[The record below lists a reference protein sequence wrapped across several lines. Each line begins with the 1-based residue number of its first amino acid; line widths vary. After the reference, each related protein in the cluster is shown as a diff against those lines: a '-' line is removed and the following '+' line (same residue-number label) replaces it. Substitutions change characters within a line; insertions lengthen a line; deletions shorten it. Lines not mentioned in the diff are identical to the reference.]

1 VKKYPFKMLLAV
13 TGMLGAIGCSSAVL
27 AGDVEPNRMRGQF
40 YFKMVCTVCHVQM
53 TGKAIPPKSRKMAEW
68 RAYFEADKHDS
79 SGKTIA
85 TVSYY
90 VSQEYRQSI
99 RASNKAAEKYLFLSD
114 PELFADIQLFMISG
128 AEDSSTPGW
137 CN

>member
-1 VKKYPFKMLLAV
+1 MKKHSYKTLLAMI
-13 TGMLGAIGCSSAVL
+13 GMLGAIGYSNVVL
-27 AGDVEPNRMRGQF
+27 AGDAEANKKRGQV

-53 TGKAIPPKSRKMAEW
+53 TGKAIPPRSRKMAEW
-68 RAYFEADKHDS
+68 QAYFEANKHDS
-79 SGKTIA
+79 SGKTIS

-99 RASNKAAEKYLFLSD
+99 AASNKAAEKYLSLSV
-114 PELFADIQLFMISG
+114 PELFADIQAFMISG
-128 AEDSSTPGW
+128 AEDSYTPIW